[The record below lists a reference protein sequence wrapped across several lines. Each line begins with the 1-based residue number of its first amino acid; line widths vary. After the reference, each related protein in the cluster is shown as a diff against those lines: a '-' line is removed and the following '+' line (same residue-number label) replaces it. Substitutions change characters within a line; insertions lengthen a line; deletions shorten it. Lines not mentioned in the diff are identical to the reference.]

1 MKVGDKLDPMAL
13 GHRDIDVKTLL
24 KEAGYVVPQ
33 VSMTKLPELPASVA
47 AEIAAKKATRS
58 QYSVG
63 EKTKVFTCKAC
74 GARCSAAERT
84 EVATGQRFY
93 ACGACDTVVE
103 VL

>member
-1 MKVGDKLDPMAL
+1 MKAGDKLDPMAI

-33 VSMTKLPELPASVA
+33 VSMAKLPELPASVL
-47 AEIAAKKATRS
+47 AEIAAQKVARE
-58 QYSVG
+58 QYSIG
-63 EKTKVFTCKAC
+63 EKTKVFTCKTC
-74 GARCSAAERT
+74 GADCSAAERT

-93 ACGACDTVVE
+93 ACGACDTVEE